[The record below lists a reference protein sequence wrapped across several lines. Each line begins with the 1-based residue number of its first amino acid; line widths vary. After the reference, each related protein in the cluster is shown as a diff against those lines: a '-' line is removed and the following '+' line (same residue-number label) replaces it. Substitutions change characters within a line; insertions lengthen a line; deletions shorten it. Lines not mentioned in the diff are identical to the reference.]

1 MKRQVSI
8 FCLDQIIM
16 FGGIVVEIEPK
27 AKYMLGKPSTTDL
40 HYQAQRQD
48 TRLDLA
54 MQKDQSAVLAVET
67 RVEVEELHEVRQM
80 MVGREDGDRDRW
92 VWERLALNLQAVL
105 QKLV

>member
-1 MKRQVSI
+1 
-8 FCLDQIIM
+8 M
-16 FGGIVVEIEPK
+16 FRGIVVEIEPK

-40 HYQAQRQD
+40 HYRAQRQD

-54 MQKDQSAVLAVET
+54 LQKDQSAVLAAET
-67 RVEVEELHEVRQM
+67 RVEVELHEVRQM
-80 MVGREDGDRDRW
+80 MVDREDGDRGRW